1 MPAASTL
8 VSTLSCVLTSVF
20 YFRSG
25 FKGERLVDQLIEK
38 SAEKAEKLAE
48 GSHARSCICRCAA
61 ADPTPLV
68 VGGTILGICI
78 LVIGIWLGRRCASRA
93 PPAKALSGPAAFS
106 KLGLPAIPDSAPVVP
121 PRKGRR
127 IITPSS
133 SLSSSSAE

>member
-1 MPAASTL
+1 MPAASTVL
-8 VSTLSCVLTSVF
+8 SALSCVLTSLF

-25 FKGERLVDQLIEK
+25 LEGERLVDHLIEK
-38 SAEKAEKLAE
+38 SAEEAEKFAE
-48 GSHARSCICRCAA
+48 GSQSRSCICRCAA

-93 PPAKALSGPAAFS
+93 PPAKALGGSAALPKF
-106 KLGLPAIPDSAPVVP
+106 GLPAIPDSASAVP

-127 IITPSS
+127 IVTPS